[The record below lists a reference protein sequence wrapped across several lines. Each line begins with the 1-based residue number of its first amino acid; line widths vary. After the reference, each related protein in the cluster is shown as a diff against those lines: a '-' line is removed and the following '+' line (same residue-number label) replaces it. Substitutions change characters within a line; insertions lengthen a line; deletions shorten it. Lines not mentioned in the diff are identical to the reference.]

1 VVLGFWAIG
10 YGSFVFLALLPVLY
24 AFLLGLRLSMAE
36 GPLDFLEALKGSAKV
51 VAAYGVLFSGGLLL
65 GVLL

>member
-1 VVLGFWAIG
+1 
-10 YGSFVFLALLPVLY
+10 
-24 AFLLGLRLSMAE
+24 
-36 GPLDFLEALKGSAKV
+36 LDFLEALKGSAKV

>member
-1 VVLGFWAIG
+1 
-10 YGSFVFLALLPVLY
+10 
-24 AFLLGLRLSMAE
+24 
-36 GPLDFLEALKGSAKV
+36 LKGSAKV